1 MESLYSL
8 IRRAGF
14 LHQQKSLGNV
24 VFWYFIPNLY
34 DRNEEDAS
42 YFMSVFTRKELSFLA
57 LIFKQPKYLHANP
70 FTSYCIVS
78 RASVAPVVL
87 CCERRINTDNCM
99 LEIMTCLCDASEET
113 ETSTEG
119 QEGKAEFTED

>member
-1 MESLYSL
+1 MERLYSL

-14 LHQQKSLGNV
+14 LYQQKSLGNV
-24 VFWYFIPNLY
+24 VFWYFIHNLY

-42 YFMSVFTRKELSFLA
+42 YFVSVFIWKELSFLA
-57 LIFKQPKYLHANP
+57 LIFKQPKYSHANP
-70 FTSYCIVS
+70 FTSYFIVS
-78 RASVAPVVL
+78 GGSMAPEVL

-119 QEGKAEFTED
+119 QEGKADFTED